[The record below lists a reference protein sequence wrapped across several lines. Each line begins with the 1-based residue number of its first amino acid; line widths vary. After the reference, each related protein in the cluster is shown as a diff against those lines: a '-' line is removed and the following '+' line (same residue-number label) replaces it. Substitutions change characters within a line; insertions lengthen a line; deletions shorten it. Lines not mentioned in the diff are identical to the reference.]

1 MKRTIKIFNNVDKL
15 SRFFAEQL
23 LQGINN
29 TPEGHYFSIA
39 LSGGSTPKSVFSYLA
54 LNFKDNIDWEK
65 LLVFW
70 SDERCVAP
78 ESDESNFRMAKESF
92 LDQVPIP
99 TINIFR
105 IIGETDSFDEAAR
118 YSQVVRKHIPSRNN
132 IPQFDF
138 VMLGLGDDG
147 HTASI
152 FPGNLHLFNSEKIFE
167 VVQHPQTRQKR
178 ITVTGNL
185 INQALTVGFIVTGD
199 SKATMVAN
207 VLEKQEDW
215 EKLPASLVHP
225 ENGNLLWLLD
235 DNAAAKLK
243 YSTKH
248 YEGK

>member
-1 MKRTIKIFNNVDKL
+1 MKKTIKIFKSIDEL
-15 SRFFAEQL
+15 SQYFAEQL
-23 LQGINN
+23 AQSISN
-29 TPEGHYFSIA
+29 TPEGNFFSIA
-39 LSGGSTPKSVFSYLA
+39 LSGGSTPRLVFQYLA
-54 LNFKDNIDWEK
+54 LNFKDKIDWRK

-99 TINIFR
+99 PINIFR
-105 IIGETDSFDEAAR
+105 IIGEADSFDEAAR
-118 YSQVVRKHIPSRNN
+118 YSGVVRKQVPSKNN
-132 IPQFDF
+132 ILQFDL

-167 VVQHPQTRQKR
+167 VVQHPQTKQKR
-178 ITVTGNL
+178 ITITGNL
-185 INQALTVGFIVTGD
+185 INQALTVAFIVTGD
-199 SKATMVAN
+199 SKATMIAN

-215 EKLPASLVHP
+215 ENLPASLVHP

-235 DNAAAKLK
+235 NNAAAKLT